1 MRACGISGVHVPVS
15 HRPPSSPPLS
25 SPLSYPTV
33 VFSLV
38 PVSPSC
44 LPLLSRRYRILWMC
58 LIFIG
63 SLGRAAGIKLSIALG
78 AGEGRHARRIAL
90 VALLL
95 ALLTLVGLG
104 AIVAL
109 FPRQLGS
116 IFTSDEKLLD
126 KYEEVRPSCPSP
138 KDHTS
143 RSLVY
148 IFESQSLFFR
158 CARDNSN
165 LEYTHVSFFLVGTV
179 APRGH
184 HGSDELRSHARAY
197 SDGNGADQGGADPR
211 CTSTCVLRL
220 C

>member
-1 MRACGISGVHVPVS
+1 
-15 HRPPSSPPLS
+15 
-25 SPLSYPTV
+25 
-33 VFSLV
+33 
-38 PVSPSC
+38 
-44 LPLLSRRYRILWMC
+44 MC

-138 KDHTS
+138 KDQGP
-143 RSLVY
+143 Y
-148 IFESQSLFFR
+148 QS
-158 CARDNSN
+158 
-165 LEYTHVSFFLVGTV
+165 
-179 APRGH
+179 
-184 HGSDELRSHARAY
+184 
-197 SDGNGADQGGADPR
+197 
-211 CTSTCVLRL
+211 
-220 C
+220 